1 MSEFEVNLRS
11 TTLQST
17 SSVVNEQLPVIR
29 HVLLET
35 DFSLI
40 SQNYFFLHQKKQF
53 LISEKNT
60 FKKNKI
66 KLLLFFF

>member
-35 DFSLI
+35 DFSLHLT
-40 SQNYFFLHQKKQF
+40 SQAKHIINHVSTDALTT
-53 LISEKNT
+53 I
-60 FKKNKI
+60 
-66 KLLLFFF
+66 